1 MAETVLLTAAFAAT
15 YLGLSL
21 LALRQKPHFRAVLGH
36 APGVRPPAAI
46 PPAGLLPRGIT
57 CLCAG
62 FCCSLLAQGP
72 SFGSL
77 FWVLG
82 LAVIGVAVT
91 FTLTWRPR
99 WLSFALRLGGL

>member
-1 MAETVLLTAAFAAT
+1 MVETLLLTAAFGAT

-21 LALRQKPHFRAVLGH
+21 LALRQRSHFRAVLGH
-36 APGVRPPAAI
+36 APGVHPSAT
-46 PPAGLLPRGIT
+46 PPAGLLPWGIT

-77 FWVLG
+77 LWVLG
-82 LAVIGVAVT
+82 LAAMGVAVT

-99 WLSFALRLGGL
+99 WLSFVLRFGGL